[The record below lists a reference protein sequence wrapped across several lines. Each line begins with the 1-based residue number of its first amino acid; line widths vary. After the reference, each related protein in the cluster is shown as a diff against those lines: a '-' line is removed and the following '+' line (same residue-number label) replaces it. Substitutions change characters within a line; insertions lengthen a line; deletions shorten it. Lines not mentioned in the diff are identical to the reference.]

1 MSLNIIS
8 DVETPKN
15 NSYFIESC
23 IETFKSYTSK
33 PLIFDSQQFG
43 WSFLPKVYER
53 CKAVVESKTVVCNFV
68 TGGFVSDKMNV
79 FWLLKK
85 LICAASGNTNI
96 VQKFQNQLEAD
107 WKSVVKTWKIIYT
120 TSKMSSKE
128 MI

>member
-68 TGGFVSDKMNV
+68 TGGFVSDKINV
-79 FWLLKK
+79 FDFWRSWYVQHQVI
-85 LICAASGNTNI
+85 LI
-96 VQKFQNQLEAD
+96 
-107 WKSVVKTWKIIYT
+107 
-120 TSKMSSKE
+120 
-128 MI
+128 